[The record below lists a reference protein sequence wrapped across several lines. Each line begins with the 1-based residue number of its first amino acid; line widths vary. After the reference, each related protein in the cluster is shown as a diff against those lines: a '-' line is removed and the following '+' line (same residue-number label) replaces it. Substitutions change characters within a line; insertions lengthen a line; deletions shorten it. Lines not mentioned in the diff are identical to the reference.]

1 MFDVNK
7 EYDDEAM
14 LYRAFFY
21 RAISHIIVIALS
33 RLLMRCL
40 KKMATVVKIYIT
52 NQAFCIIHFI
62 YDACWLDF
70 KINSTLTESWKYE
83 ISNGHSGS
91 HLCITGHP
99 IRVYVITVHY
109 MFPPCRKQYNS
120 RQQEDFASYNP
131 NIKF

>member
-1 MFDVNK
+1 
-7 EYDDEAM
+7 M

-21 RAISHIIVIALS
+21 RAITPS
-33 RLLMRCL
+33 RLLMHCL
-40 KKMATVVKIYIT
+40 KENGNRVVKIYVT
-52 NQAFCIIHFI
+52 YQAFCIIQFI

-70 KINSTLTESWKYE
+70 KINATLTEYE
-83 ISNGHSGS
+83 ISTGHSGS

-109 MFPPCRKQYNS
+109 MFPPCRKQCNS